1 MSIIKQASS
10 FVMKHKMPIAIA
22 IAAIAAIVI
31 SIALRKKE
39 KYYDYESPPVPPA
52 TIPTPPEWVQGDP
65 EKSPVPVR
73 CRAGA
78 RNARIVQTANTNN
91 ERYDF
96 VLYGDSITMIAADSY
111 MDVWNKYFG
120 QNGMKSAP
128 LGVGGDTVQK
138 LSWRVSLGKEK
149 FAIPPKVVG
158 LLIGINN
165 IGLESSD
172 PAKYLDNFLL
182 PYLKAVYPTSQ
193 ILLISLLP
201 QIYWATKEK
210 ENMRIAANN
219 NYMMLVKK
227 YRTYSA
233 LTKKYNMHYIDI
245 SKGRGR
251 LNPADTKQLYDGLHP
266 TAAGYEIIYSN
277 LRPYVMNAMKDAK

>member
-1 MSIIKQASS
+1 MSIIEQASS

-65 EKSPVPVR
+65 EKSPVPAR
-73 CRAGA
+73 RRAGA

-96 VLYGDSITMIAADSY
+96 VLYGDSITMIAADRY

-138 LSWRVSLGKEK
+138 LSWRLSLGKER
-149 FAIPPKVVG
+149 FGIPPKVVG

-165 IGLESSD
+165 IGLENSD
-172 PAKYLDNFLL
+172 PVIYLNSFLL
-182 PYLKAVYPTSQ
+182 PYLKAVYPTSHI
-193 ILLISLLP
+193 ILVGLLP
-201 QIYWATKEK
+201 NVQLVTK
-210 ENMRIAANN
+210 ENMRISANN

-233 LTKKYNMHYIDI
+233 ITNKYDMHYVDI
-245 SKGRGR
+245 STG
-251 LNPADTKQLYDGLHP
+251 LNQADTNQLYDGLHP
-266 TAAGYEIIYSN
+266 TAAGYEIIYRN
-277 LRPYVMNAMKDAK
+277 LRPYVMKAMKNAE

>member
-1 MSIIKQASS
+1 MNIIDKASN

-31 SIALRKKE
+31 SIALKKKE
-39 KYYDYESPPVPPA
+39 KYYDYESTPII
-52 TIPTPPEWVQGDP
+52 IPTPPDWVQGDP
-65 EKSPVPVR
+65 EKSPMAIR
-73 CRAGA
+73 RKAGK
-78 RNARIVQTANTNN
+78 RNASIVQTANEKN

-96 VLYGDSITMIAADSY
+96 ALYGDSITMFAAESH

-138 LSWRVSLGKEK
+138 LSWRVSLGKER

-172 PAKYLDNFLL
+172 PAMYLDSFLL

-193 ILLISLLP
+193 FLLIGLLP
-201 QIYWATKEK
+201 QVYWATK

-219 NYMMLVKK
+219 NYMMLAKK

-233 LTKKYNMHYIDI
+233 ITKKYNMHYIDI
-245 SKGRGR
+245 SKG
-251 LNPADTKQLYDGLHP
+251 LNPADTNQLYDGLHP
-266 TAAGYEIIYSN
+266 TAAGYEIIYNN
-277 LRPYVMNAMKDAK
+277 LRPYVMNSMRNAQ